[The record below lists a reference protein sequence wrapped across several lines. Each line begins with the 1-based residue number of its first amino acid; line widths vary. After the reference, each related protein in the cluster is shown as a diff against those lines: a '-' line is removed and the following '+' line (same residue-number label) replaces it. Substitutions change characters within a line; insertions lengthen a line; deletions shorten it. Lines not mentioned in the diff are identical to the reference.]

1 MKREEK
7 QYIPILAKWV
17 EISEME
23 NFITLR
29 VKLQVGSDS
38 YILKPFKQI
47 HTNLQIH
54 THRRRVKHTDKNNK
68 DIYFYRRRS
77 RNQQK
82 KLDIVLSNVD
92 TRLFAFLP

>member
-54 THRRRVKHTDKNNK
+54 TQIRITR
-68 DIYFYRRRS
+68 IYISIEGEVETSKSY
-77 RNQQK
+77 
-82 KLDIVLSNVD
+82 
-92 TRLFAFLP
+92 